1 MTDPVLEAH
10 WKRVLDDWENDAAH
24 GSFLEYCQTSDQLLE
39 AAVRYRGMAGDRTR
53 GPSADKRLS
62 AISLLALSKLE
73 DLHAARSVIF
83 HRVTRCAD
91 IPLAVPLS
99 ARPPKSEYRT
109 VFLDDRPRLATK
121 SPRCLVAGPRSG
133 REFR

>member
-10 WKRVLDDWENDAAH
+10 WKKVLDDWDDDAAH
-24 GSFLEYCQTSDQLLE
+24 GSFIEYCQKSDQLLE

-73 DLHAARSVIF
+73 SARSAP
-83 HRVTRCAD
+83 R
-91 IPLAVPLS
+91 S
-99 ARPPKSEYRT
+99 SMSRT
-109 VFLDDRPRLATK
+109 STM
-121 SPRCLVAGPRSG
+121 LVALFFVASLAALTFLWRAL
-133 REFR
+133 